1 VSLLAVGLNHTTAPV
16 DVRER
21 LAVPREQI
29 GESLSGLRHQASLSE
44 VVLLSTCNRVEVYA
58 VQPDAVQPDRIVDAL
73 AQLRG
78 MSGELV
84 RRHCF
89 VREHD
94 NAARHIFRVA
104 ASLESMVVGEPQIL
118 GQVKEAW
125 QLARE
130 RQTVGPIL
138 DRCLTMA
145 FRGAKRVRSETDV
158 ARGGASVA
166 SVAVELARSIFGQ
179 LRGSTVALIGAGEM
193 ARQAALHLRADGAEQ
208 VLVVNR
214 SRERGEELAL
224 SIGGRYLGWD
234 QLDEALVSADVVIT
248 STGANQLVNVM
259 GGTNQPLTHI
269 IEPRMMRRIMRRRR
283 GAPIFMV
290 DIAVP
295 RDVDPKVGRLDSVYV
310 YDVDDLQK
318 ILGQNLQARGSEAEA
333 AGAVLE
339 QEIAAFLHWQ
349 RARALNPVIRDL
361 RSHAHSIMQHEL
373 DKALVR
379 LGQLGTLDEAQRE
392 VVAALGHAITQK
404 ILHRPLKALRESAI
418 HAEGDDLSGALR
430 TLFALEQALDEQD
443 VAIQVD
449 GEVDESDDPVEL

>member
-21 LAVPREQI
+21 LSVPREQI
-29 GESLSGLRHQASLSE
+29 GESLSGLLQHASLSE

-78 MSGELV
+78 MSGEVV

-130 RQTVGPIL
+130 SQTVGPIL

-179 LRGSTVALIGAGEM
+179 LQGSTVALIGAGEM
-193 ARQAALHLRADGAEQ
+193 GRQAALHLRADGAEQ
-208 VLVVNR
+208 LLVVNR
-214 SRERGEELAL
+214 SRERGEALAL
-224 SIGGRYLGWD
+224 EIGGRYLAWD
-234 QLDEALVSADVVIT
+234 QLDEALTKADVVIT
-248 STGANQLVNVM
+248 STGANSLGMMDMSGVSAL
-259 GGTNQPLTHI
+259 PDHHI

-283 GAPIFMV
+283 GAPIFIV

-295 RDVDPKVGRLDSVYV
+295 RDVDPKVGKLDSVYV

-318 ILGQNLQARGSEAEA
+318 ILGQNLQARGHEAEA
-333 AGAVLE
+333 AGVVLE

-361 RSHAHSIMQHEL
+361 RAHAHSIMQHEL
-373 DKALVR
+373 ERALLR
-379 LGQLGTLDEAQRE
+379 LGQLGPLDEAQRE
-392 VVAALGHAITQK
+392 VVSALGHAITQK
-404 ILHRPLKALRESAI
+404 ILHRPLKALRESAMQ
-418 HAEGDDLSGALR
+418 AEGDDLSGALR
-430 TLFALEQALDEQD
+430 TLFALEQALDDQD
-443 VAIQVD
+443 VRDEVD
-449 GEVDESDDPVEL
+449 GADEPVEL

>member
-1 VSLLAVGLNHTTAPV
+1 MSLLAVGLNHTTAPV

-29 GESLSGLRHQASLSE
+29 GESLAGLRQHASLSE

-58 VQPDAVQPDRIVDAL
+58 VQPDAAAPDRIVDAL

-78 MSGELV
+78 MSGEVV

-118 GQVKEAW
+118 GQVKDAW

-145 FRGAKRVRSETDV
+145 FRGAKRVRTETDV

-193 ARQAALHLRADGAEQ
+193 GRQAALHLRADGAEQ
-208 VLVVNR
+208 LLVVNR
-214 SRERGEELAL
+214 SRERGEELAAA
-224 SIGGRYLGWD
+224 IGGRYLGWD
-234 QLDEALVSADVVIT
+234 QLEEALTKADVVIT
-248 STGANQLVNVM
+248 STGANATAGSNYIL
-259 GGTNQPLTHI
+259 
-269 IEPRMMRRIMRRRR
+269 EPRMMRRIMRARR
-283 GAPIFMV
+283 GAPIFVV

-295 RDVDPKVGRLDSVYV
+295 RDVDPKVGKLDSVYV

-318 ILGQNLQARGSEAEA
+318 ILGQNLQARGHEAEA
-333 AGAVLE
+333 AGLVLE

-361 RSHAHSIMQHEL
+361 RAHAHSIMQTEL
-373 DKALVR
+373 ERALLR
-379 LGQLGTLDEAQRE
+379 LGQLGPLDESQRE
-392 VVAALGHAITQK
+392 VVSALGHAITQK
-404 ILHRPLKALRESAI
+404 ILHRPLKALRESAMQ
-418 HAEGDDLSGALR
+418 AEGDDLSGALR
-430 TLFALEQALDEQD
+430 TLFALEQALDDQD
-443 VAIQVD
+443 VRDEVD
-449 GEVDESDDPVEL
+449 GADEPVEL

>member
-29 GESLSGLRHQASLSE
+29 GESLSGLLQHASLSE

-58 VQPDAVQPDRIVDAL
+58 VQPDAAAQPDRIVDAL

-78 MSGELV
+78 MPGEVV

-89 VREHD
+89 VREQD

-118 GQVKEAW
+118 GQVKDAW

-158 ARGGASVA
+158 ARGGASIA

-193 ARQAALHLRADGAEQ
+193 GRQAALHLRADGAERL
-208 VLVVNR
+208 LVVNR

-224 SIGGRYLGWD
+224 AIGGRHLGWD
-234 QLDEALVSADVVIT
+234 QLDEALIEADVVIT
-248 STGANQLVNVM
+248 STGANAMVSSSGPSN
-259 GGTNQPLTHI
+259 HI

-283 GAPIFMV
+283 GAPIFIV

-295 RDVDPKVGRLDSVYV
+295 RDVDPQVGKLDSVYV

-318 ILGQNLQARGSEAEA
+318 ILGQNLQARGHEAEA

-349 RARALNPVIRDL
+349 RARTLNPVIRDL
-361 RSHAHSIMQHEL
+361 RAHAHSIMQTEL
-373 DKALVR
+373 ERALLR
-379 LGQLGTLDEAQRE
+379 LGQLGPLDESQRE
-392 VVAALGHAITQK
+392 VVSALGHAITQK
-404 ILHRPLKALRESAI
+404 ILHRPLKALRESAMQ
-418 HAEGDDLSGALR
+418 AEGDDLSGALR
-430 TLFALEQALDEQD
+430 TLFALEQALDDED
-443 VAIQVD
+443 VRDEVD
-449 GEVDESDDPVEL
+449 GADEPVELS